1 MEHLGIPHFGP
12 SQIEKLS
19 GDNTRVEKESN
30 ACTEDWVHTTE
41 NTLEK
46 SVWSIA
52 HFIPRDCKLLI
63 STKCAGMG
71 CDIPDI
77 RLTVCIG
84 GFLANLTIS
93 VYLARAS

>member
-1 MEHLGIPHFGP
+1 M
-12 SQIEKLS
+12 
-19 GDNTRVEKESN
+19 
-30 ACTEDWVHTTE
+30 E
-41 NTLEK
+41 NTLDK
-46 SVWSIA
+46 SVWNIA

-84 GFLANLTIS
+84 EFLANLNNIS
-93 VYLARAS
+93 VFGQGFLRMFGSCRRCWDEVVVTATRQPL

>member
-1 MEHLGIPHFGP
+1 M
-12 SQIEKLS
+12 
-19 GDNTRVEKESN
+19 
-30 ACTEDWVHTTE
+30 E
-41 NTLEK
+41 NTLDK
-46 SVWSIA
+46 SVWNIA

-84 GFLANLTIS
+84 EFLANLNNIS
-93 VYLARAS
+93 VFGQGFLRMFGSCRRCWGGVGVTATRQPL